1 MSEDTRPNMVD
12 IYCENCKYRF
22 TAKPGKPLPRKCPY
36 CSSEGTF
43 KRVKSAQDWLDEYKP
58 EEKE

>member
-1 MSEDTRPNMVD
+1 MVD

-22 TAKPGKPLPRKCPY
+22 TAKPGKPLPKKCPY

-43 KRVKSAQDWLDEYKP
+43 KRVKNAQDWLDEYVP
-58 EEKE
+58 DNEKDGKV